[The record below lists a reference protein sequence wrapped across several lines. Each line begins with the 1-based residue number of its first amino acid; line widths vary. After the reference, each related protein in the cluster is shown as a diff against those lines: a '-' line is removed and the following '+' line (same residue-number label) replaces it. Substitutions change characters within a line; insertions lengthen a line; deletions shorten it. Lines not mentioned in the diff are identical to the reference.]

1 MAQRSRSKTA
11 TAARPSRQELREIAA
26 TRRRNSNLML
36 IGGGIVLA
44 IIVGLIIYA
53 NVQSSQPVGD
63 EESLPTL
70 GNTHIPQGSTS
81 PIQYNSTPPTSG
93 PHYPGLAPWAVYRE
107 PVRYEQLIHNLED
120 GGVIIY
126 YQCEDNCPELVDQ
139 LDAYARPLIAAGR
152 HLVVVRNDP
161 TWTGDEGSVTPL
173 HKDMGAQIALVAW
186 QRIDKFDGFDEARI
200 RAFFER
206 YEGIDHHSGGTG

>member
-1 MAQRSRSKTA
+1 MAQRSRSKTTS
-11 TAARPSRQELREIAA
+11 TARLSRQELREVAA
-26 TRRRNSNLML
+26 KRQRNSNLML

-44 IIVGLIIYA
+44 VIVGLIIYA
-53 NVQSSQPVGD
+53 NVKSSQPVGE

-70 GNTHIPQGSTS
+70 GNTHIEQGSTS

-107 PVRYEQLIHNLED
+107 PIRYEQLIHNLED
-120 GGVIIY
+120 GGVVIY

-161 TWTGDEGSVTPL
+161 TWTGDAGATTPL
-173 HKDMGAQIALVAW
+173 HKDMGARIALVAW
-186 QRIDKFDGFDEARI
+186 QRIDKFEEFDDARI

-206 YEGIDHHSGGTG
+206 YEGIDHHSGSTG

>member
-1 MAQRSRSKTA
+1 MAQRSRSKTS
-11 TAARPSRQELREIAA
+11 AASRPSRQELQEIAA
-26 TRRRNSNLML
+26 KRQRNSNLML

-44 IIVGLIIYA
+44 VIVGLILYA
-53 NVQSSQPVGD
+53 NFKSNQPVGE

-70 GNTHIPQGSTS
+70 GNTHIPQNSIS
-81 PIQYNSTPPTSG
+81 PIQYNSVPPSSG

-107 PVRYEQLIHNLED
+107 PVRYEQLLHNLED
-120 GGVIIY
+120 GGVVIY

-139 LDAYARPLIAAGR
+139 LEAFARPLIAAGR

-161 TWTGDEGSVTPL
+161 SWTGDVGAITPL
-173 HKDMGAQIALVAW
+173 HQDMGARIALVAW
-186 QRIDKFDGFDEARI
+186 QRLDKLEEFDEARI

-206 YEGIDHHSGGTG
+206 YEGLDHHAG

>member
-1 MAQRSRSKTA
+1 MATRSRSKTA
-11 TAARPSRQELREIAA
+11 NASRPSRQELREIAEK
-26 TRRRNSNLML
+26 RRRNSNLML
-36 IGGGIVLA
+36 IGGGVVLA
-44 IIVGLIIYA
+44 VIVGLILYA
-53 NVQSSQPVGD
+53 NFRSGQPVG
-63 EESLPTL
+63 EEQSLPTL

-81 PIQYNSTPPTSG
+81 PITYNSVPPTSG

-107 PVRYEQLIHNLED
+107 PIRYEQLIHNLED

-139 LDAYARPLIAAGR
+139 LDAFARPLIAQGR

-161 TWTGDEGSVTPL
+161 TWTGDAGSVSPL
-173 HKDMGAQIALVAW
+173 HQDMGARIALVAW
-186 QRIDKFDGFDEARI
+186 QRIDKFDEFDEARI

-206 YEGIDHHSGGTG
+206 YEGIDHPAG